1 MTIRNG
7 DDDVDP
13 PRRTFGGLSP
23 RQRRL
28 LQASARGRVM
38 AASSTSTTKLNG
50 STPPAHH
57 GGGSAPLMSK
67 SDTPRSDVTMN
78 DKTNDVRVVN
88 EKEERVIMT
97 TRGGGIT
104 ADDKRLPSSPS
115 VGGSSGASTAAL
127 TDSTLTLSSSSGI
140 GRTTTTS
147 LTAARVTTSN
157 LRRHYE
163 IITSETNN
171 NKLGME
177 SAAWSAAGEEI
188 RGRNGSSSVNDRIR
202 SLNNN
207 SDNNN
212 HHHNSNMRINN
223 HHNRGERLTTLT
235 TDRPNF
241 ASSTDQQQQ
250 FDNNNTQSSLSNDID
265 NIDAV
270 PDGVNHDDNGATMR
284 YYKIV
289 FQGVVSLLCNI
300 NDYAKITP
308 HNESNCSGI
317 YLTYGEI
324 VATSVPE
331 IIIPLNSYYSTDSD
345 IVDDDDDDDDDGN
358 AEDHMKEP
366 QKAMFIRVDS
376 ILTGGY
382 ATDAAVMAS
391 QIDESGI
398 NLRKINEVGHCCND
412 NAAKR
417 RCYGYL
423 PLFVNGRSTSE
434 KRPIAVPLSMAAS
447 ECIRSSCERGSF
459 LYRVIARTPVS
470 VLSGPSINA
479 VQLGMG
485 LMPGSVHEVSLRF
498 SVPLSLLND
507 ENHYV
512 SKTSLIDNDAETSEV
527 KFLRL
532 GKRRGWV
539 VDRIIDSTDNKLRSA
554 YLMQDV
560 TNERFI
566 PGGSVIGVGTRHI
579 DSTLSMSFEE
589 TSSIHSSAMTSV
601 ADTSFYSSAHASS
614 VATPTTV
621 KLQRRRNRRRP
632 RADGGMDST
641 QSLELLKLVRENKC
655 VGESFEEASSITA
668 GDVSSVSIVSGEGGQ
683 TSYAHA
689 QPRPNKNFYLMR
701 VIAPLG
707 LKILDHFQV
716 RSLFVNFPFV
726 VTYYVINISCLLLGN
741 KFDS

>member
-1 MTIRNG
+1 MT
-7 DDDVDP
+7 
-13 PRRTFGGLSP
+13 
-23 RQRRL
+23 
-28 LQASARGRVM
+28 
-38 AASSTSTTKLNG
+38 ASSTSTTNAPLNG
-50 STPPAHH
+50 SSPAHHHH
-57 GGGSAPLMSK
+57 GGGSAPFMSK

-78 DKTNDVRVVN
+78 DKTNDARVVN
-88 EKEERVIMT
+88 EKEEERVIMT
-97 TRGGGIT
+97 IRGGGIT

-127 TDSTLTLSSSSGI
+127 TDSTTSSSSGKI

-147 LTAARVTTSN
+147 LTTARVTTSN

-177 SAAWSAAGEEI
+177 SAAGEEI

-207 SDNNN
+207 NSNN
-212 HHHNSNMRINN
+212 HHHHNNNMRINN

-270 PDGVNHDDNGATMR
+270 QNGVDHDDNGATMR
-284 YYKIV
+284 YHKIV

-300 NDYAKITP
+300 NDYSKMTP

-345 IVDDDDDDDDDGN
+345 IVDDDDGN
-358 AEDHMKEP
+358 DEDHMKEP

-398 NLRKINEVGHCCND
+398 NLRRINEVGHRCND
-412 NAAKR
+412 SAAKR

-507 ENHYV
+507 DNHYV
-512 SKTSLIDNDAETSEV
+512 SETSLIDNDAETSEV

-566 PGGSVIGVGTRHI
+566 PGGYVIGVGTRHI

-589 TSSIHSSAMTSV
+589 TSSIHSSAMTTV

-683 TSYAHA
+683 TSFAHA
-689 QPRPNKNFYLMR
+689 QPRPNKNVYLMR

-707 LKILDHFQV
+707 LQILDAPHFQV